1 LLSLGAMPD
10 RSHFLFLAALAFNT
24 TACSEKSAA
33 TGPPLRF
40 GMDLSYPPLVMQ
52 DTVGKPDSV
61 GAKIAET
68 LAAKLNRPLQSLPME
83 FSGLIPALR
92 FASTA
97 VSGASRQKQIS
108 SRSSKYNLCPADL
121 SNAF

>member
-1 LLSLGAMPD
+1 MLSLGAMPD

-61 GAKIAET
+61 AET

-108 SRSSKYNLCPADL
+108 SRSSKCNLCPADL

>member
-1 LLSLGAMPD
+1 MLSLGAMPD

-52 DTVGKPDSV
+52 
-61 GAKIAET
+61 
-68 LAAKLNRPLQSLPME
+68 

-108 SRSSKYNLCPADL
+108 SRSSKCNLCPADL